1 MLTWRLSKRLQLS
14 LNHNLQRL
22 NGSRVPGT
30 ITSLFLKGVAWGWFI
45 FLGVTPMLITISL
58 IPTEWILTISHLVR
72 VIRLANMTTICISVL
87 SIMLPWKMVML
98 MWTSCT
104 LRHLLRSSFGLIMKM
119 SAGFQWIIW
128 FVGSKHLPLIV
139 QLNTIHLIK
148 LTLIKF

>member
-14 LNHNLQRL
+14 LNHDLQRL

-30 ITSLFLKGVAWGWFI
+30 ITSLFLKAVAWGWSI
-45 FLGVTPMLITISL
+45 FLRVTPMLTTISL
-58 IPTEWILTISHLVR
+58 IPTEWILTISHLVQ
-72 VIRLANMTTICISVL
+72 IKLANMTTICISVL
-87 SIMLPWKMVML
+87 SIMLPWKMVTL
-98 MWTSCT
+98 MWNSCT
-104 LRHLLRSSFGLIMKM
+104 PRHLLRSSFGLIMKM

-128 FVGSKHLPLIV
+128 FVGSKHLPLVV

>member
-14 LNHNLQRL
+14 LNHDLQRL

-30 ITSLFLKGVAWGWFI
+30 ITSLFLKGVAWGWSI
-45 FLGVTPMLITISL
+45 FLRVSRMLTTISL
-58 IPTEWILTISHLVR
+58 IPTEWILTISHLVQ
-72 VIRLANMTTICISVL
+72 IKLANMTTICISVL
-87 SIMLPWKMVML
+87 SIMLPWKMVTL
-98 MWTSCT
+98 MWNSCT
-104 LRHLLRSSFGLIMKM
+104 PRHLLRSSFGLIMKM

-128 FVGSKHLPLIV
+128 FVGSKHLPLVV